1 MTQIQLLAFPNLGVY
16 IHQSKISNMKAS
28 DIMQKKVDYVTPE
41 TSLRQASKMIFD
53 KTHMGLPVVGKKNR
67 KLVGFITDQDIL
79 SQCFPSMKEYV
90 EDIVHARDFS
100 AMEKKLKDIM
110 NLKVEDVM
118 SKHAIYIKKDDPL
131 LKIESIMKL
140 KDIARLPVVDERKR
154 LIGIL
159 TKRDI
164 FRALVGKY
172 F

>member
-1 MTQIQLLAFPNLGVY
+1 
-16 IHQSKISNMKAS
+16 MKAS
-28 DIMQKKVDYVTPE
+28 DIMQKKVSYVTPK
-41 TSLRQASKMIFD
+41 TSLRQASKIIFG
-53 KTHMGLPVVGKKNR
+53 KAHMGLPVVAQKSK

-79 SQCFPSMKEYV
+79 AQCFPSMKEYV

-100 AMEKKLKDIM
+100 AMEKKLEDIM
-110 NLKVEDVM
+110 HLKVKDVM
-118 SKHAIYIKKDDPL
+118 SKQVIYVKKDDPL

-140 KDIARLPVVDERKR
+140 RDIARLPVVDEKKK

>member
-1 MTQIQLLAFPNLGVY
+1 
-16 IHQSKISNMKAS
+16 
-28 DIMQKKVDYVTPE
+28 VTPK
-41 TSLRQASKMIFD
+41 TSLRQASKIIFG
-53 KTHMGLPVVGKKNR
+53 KLHMGLPVVALKSR

-79 SQCFPSMKEYV
+79 SQCFPTMKEYV
-90 EDIVHARDFS
+90 EDTVHSRDFS
-100 AMEKKLKDIM
+100 AMEKNLKHIM
-110 NLKVEDVM
+110 NLKVKDVM
-118 SKHAIYIKKDDPL
+118 SKQVIYVKKDDPL

-140 KDIARLPVVDERKR
+140 RDIARLPVVDEKKK

>member
-1 MTQIQLLAFPNLGVY
+1 MR
-16 IHQSKISNMKAS
+16 AS
-28 DIMQKKVDYVTPE
+28 DIMQKKVDYVTPK
-41 TSLRQASKMIFD
+41 TSLRQASKIIFG
-53 KTHMGLPVVGKKNR
+53 KAHMGLPVVSEKSK
-67 KLVGFITDQDIL
+67 KLVGFVTDQDIL

-90 EDIVHARDFS
+90 EDTVHAQDFS

-118 SKHAIYIKKDDPL
+118 SKHVIYIKKDDPL

-140 KDIARLPVVDERKR
+140 KDVARLPVVDDRRR